1 MSVIAVEPR
10 TSKPFRPGLFEESP
24 QGAPRLLTSSCK
36 SCGRYFFPARAD
48 CPHCAEAGHV
58 VEAAIAG
65 TGVIY
70 ASTVV
75 HVPSPTGLKPPYA
88 YGYVQLDAA
97 ALRVFA
103 LFTSVDPHQLVPGSR
118 VEMVLG
124 PLRTDADGNELITYK
139 FRPLAVENRS

>member
-1 MSVIAVEPR
+1 MSVEAAKPR
-10 TSKPFRPGLFEESP
+10 TSKPFRPGLFEESS
-24 QGAPRLLTSSCK
+24 QDAPKLLTSTCQN
-36 SCGRYFFPARAD
+36 CGRSFFPVRTD
-48 CPHCAEAGHV
+48 CPSCVGTGHI
-58 VEAAIAG
+58 VEAAISG

-75 HVPSPTGLKPPYA
+75 HVPSPAGLKPPYA

-103 LFTSVDPHQLVPGSR
+103 LFTTVDPHQLVPGSR

-124 PLRTDADGNELITYK
+124 LLRTDADGNELIAHK